1 MAIHSF
7 ILDSTVNL
15 FILPSEKQTIKRIFS
30 DMAIGKKTLEEQLEY
45 QKKLNDITN
54 KIHSAKD
61 TNDILL
67 KLQGDLLNFFDADR
81 LTIYVV
87 DTAKREIYSKIKTGD
102 EPIEIR
108 VPISKKSLAGYCAAT
123 GKLLNIKD
131 VRNANELQCIDP
143 SLTFD
148 LNWDK
153 KTGYCTKQMLVVPVV
168 YDRYLLGIIQLI
180 NKKTGECFNQ
190 TDQSAVMDISKV
202 LGIAIFKNQKAA
214 QAAKPGKFQFLI
226 SNGILTETDI
236 NEAIKRA
243 TKTGKSTE
251 AILMSDFKISK
262 EVIGTLLSE
271 YYKTR
276 FVPYDENMVI
286 PGALLKDLK
295 PGFFKTHV
303 FVPVSDEGGN
313 IAVAMENPEYLPA
326 RDVIKRVIQKKD
338 LEYCVST
345 REDIYNMIDHFFVGS
360 GKEIITDSGSI
371 EDILGQLQSED
382 DDEPDETEGVAED
395 DRAIVQLIN
404 KMIIDGYA
412 RKASDIHVE
421 PRPGKKNT
429 VIRFRIDG
437 ACQVYQTIP
446 YTFKRA
452 IISRLKIM
460 SELDISERR
469 KPQDG
474 KIRFKKYAPLDIE
487 LRVATIP
494 TAGNNED
501 VVLRILAAGKP
512 LPLEKMGMSDQ
523 SHKSFVEM
531 ISQPYGIVLVVGP
544 TGSGKT
550 TTLHAAMA
558 HINKPETKIW
568 TAEDPVEITQEGL
581 RQVQVIPKI
590 GFNFAT
596 AMRAFLRADPD
607 VIMVGEMRDKET
619 VSMGIEASLTGH
631 LVMSTLHTNSAP
643 ETITRLLDMG
653 MDPFNFADA
662 LLGVLAQR
670 LVRTLCKDCKEPYH
684 PEKNEFDGLVRAYEG
699 DFNQLGFSYNDDF
712 VLHKPKG
719 CSKCGHTGY
728 AGRTAIHE
736 LLVGTDDIKG
746 MVQNR
751 SKVKDLKD
759 QAIKDGM
766 TTLMQ
771 EGIRKVCLGLTDF
784 SQVRR
789 VCMQ

>member
-1 MAIHSF
+1 
-7 ILDSTVNL
+7 
-15 FILPSEKQTIKRIFS
+15 
-30 DMAIGKKTLEEQLEY
+30 
-45 QKKLNDITN
+45 
-54 KIHSAKD
+54 
-61 TNDILL
+61 
-67 KLQGDLLNFFDADR
+67 
-81 LTIYVV
+81 
-87 DTAKREIYSKIKTGD
+87 
-102 EPIEIR
+102 
-108 VPISKKSLAGYCAAT
+108 
-123 GKLLNIKD
+123 
-131 VRNANELQCIDP
+131 
-143 SLTFD
+143 
-148 LNWDK
+148 
-153 KTGYCTKQMLVVPVV
+153 
-168 YDRYLLGIIQLI
+168 
-180 NKKTGECFNQ
+180 
-190 TDQSAVMDISKV
+190 
-202 LGIAIFKNQKAA
+202 
-214 QAAKPGKFQFLI
+214 
-226 SNGILTETDI
+226 
-236 NEAIKRA
+236 
-243 TKTGKSTE
+243 
-251 AILMSDFKISK
+251 
-262 EVIGTLLSE
+262 
-271 YYKTR
+271 
-276 FVPYDENMVI
+276 
-286 PGALLKDLK
+286 
-295 PGFFKTHV
+295 
-303 FVPVSDEGGN
+303 
-313 IAVAMENPEYLPA
+313 
-326 RDVIKRVIQKKD
+326 VIKRVIQKKD

-345 REDIYNMIDHFFVGS
+345 REDIFSMIDNFFVGS
-360 GKEIITDSGSI
+360 GKDVVPDSGSI
-371 EDILGQLQSED
+371 EDILGQLKSED
-382 DDEPDETEGVAED
+382 DDELEETEGVAED

-404 KMIIDGYA
+404 KTIIDAYS

-421 PRPGKKNT
+421 PRPGKNNT

-452 IISRLKIM
+452 IVSRLKIM
-460 SELDISERR
+460 SDLDISERR

-474 KIRFKKYAPLDIE
+474 KIKFKKFAPLDIE

-501 VVLRILAAGKP
+501 VVLRLLAAGKP
-512 LPLEKMGMSDQ
+512 LALDQMGMSEWAL
-523 SHKSFVEM
+523 KSFEEM

-550 TTLHAAMA
+550 TTLHAAMG

-590 GFNFAT
+590 GFNFAA

-619 VSMGIEASLTGH
+619 VTMGIEASLTGH
-631 LVMSTLHTNSAP
+631 LVLSTLHTNSAP

-670 LVRTLCKDCKEPYH
+670 LVRTLCKDCKKPYH
-684 PEKNEFDGLVRAYEG
+684 PEKSEFDTLVRAYDG
-699 DFNQLGFSYNDDF
+699 DFGKMGFSYDDDF
-712 VLHKPKG
+712 TLYSAKG
-719 CSKCGHTGY
+719 CSNCGHTGY

-736 LLVGTDDIKG
+736 LLVGTDAIKA

-751 SKVKDLKD
+751 SKVKDLKS

>member
-1 MAIHSF
+1 M
-7 ILDSTVNL
+7 N
-15 FILPSEKQTIKRIFS
+15 PQ
-30 DMAIGKKTLEEQLEY
+30 KKTLEEQLQY
-45 QKKLNDITN
+45 QTRLNDITN

-67 KLQGDLLNFFDADR
+67 KLHTDLLDFFDADR

-131 VRNANELQCIDP
+131 VRDSNELQCIDP
-143 SLTFD
+143 GLTFD
-148 LNWDK
+148 LTWDK
-153 KTGYCTKQMLVVPVV
+153 KTGYCTKEMLVVPIV

-190 TDQSAVMDISKV
+190 TDQSAVLDISKV

-226 SNGILTETDI
+226 SNDILTENDI
-236 NEAIKRA
+236 SEAIKRA
-243 TKTGKSTE
+243 TKIGKSTE
-251 AILMSDFKISK
+251 AVLMADFKISK
-262 EVIGTLLSE
+262 EIIGNTLSD

-276 FVPYDENMVI
+276 FIPYDENMVI
-286 PGALLKDLK
+286 PGELLKDLK

-303 FVPVSDEGGN
+303 FVPVSEEGGN
-313 IAVAMENPEYLPA
+313 IAVAMENPDYLPA
-326 RDVIKRVIQKKD
+326 RDVIKRIIQKKD

-345 REDIYNMIDHFFVGS
+345 REDIFNMIDHFFVGS
-360 GKEIITDSGSI
+360 GKEIIVDSGSI
-371 EDILGQLQSED
+371 EDILGQLKSED
-382 DDEPDETEGVAED
+382 DDEPEESEGVAED

-404 KMIIDGYA
+404 KTIIDAYS

-421 PRPGKKNT
+421 PRPGRSNT

-437 ACQVYQTIP
+437 VCQIYQTIP

-452 IISRLKIM
+452 IVSRLKIM
-460 SELDISERR
+460 SDLDISERR

-474 KIRFKKYAPLDIE
+474 KIKFKKFAPLDIE

-501 VVLRILAAGKP
+501 VVLRVLTAGKP
-512 LPLEKMGMSDQ
+512 LALDQMGMSDQ

-558 HINKPETKIW
+558 YINKPETKIW

-590 GFNFAT
+590 GFDFAS

-607 VIMVGEMRDKET
+607 VIMVGEMRDEET

-670 LVRTLCKDCKEPYH
+670 LMRTLCKDCKEAYH
-684 PEKNEFDGLVRAYEG
+684 PEKNEFDGLVRAYDG
-699 DFNQLGFSYNDDF
+699 NFKRLGVSYDNSF
-712 VLHKPKG
+712 VLFKPKG

-728 AGRTAIHE
+728 SGRTAIHE
-736 LLVGTDDIKG
+736 LLVGTDHIKG
-746 MVQNR
+746 MIQNR

>member
-1 MAIHSF
+1 MAA
-7 ILDSTVNL
+7 
-15 FILPSEKQTIKRIFS
+15 EKI
-30 DMAIGKKTLEEQLEY
+30 TLEKQLEY
-45 QKKLNDITN
+45 QKSLNEITN
-54 KIHSAKD
+54 KIHSARD
-61 TNDILL
+61 TNEILL
-67 KLQGDLLNFFDADR
+67 KLHDDLLSFFDADR

-87 DTAKREIYSKIKTGD
+87 DRAQKEIYSKVKTGD

-108 VPISKKSLAGYCAAT
+108 VPINKKSLAGYCATT

-131 VRNANELQCIDP
+131 VRDNEALHCIDP
-143 SLTFD
+143 GLIFD
-148 LNWDK
+148 VTWDQ
-153 KTGYCTKQMLVVPVV
+153 KTGYHTKQMLVVPVV

-180 NKKTGECFNQ
+180 NKKTGDCFNQ
-190 TDQSAVMDISKV
+190 VDQAAVLDIAKV
-202 LGIAIFKNQKAA
+202 LGIAIFKNQKVA
-214 QAAKPGKFQFLI
+214 QSTRTAKFQLVI
-226 SNGILTETDI
+226 SEGILNREDI
-236 NEAIKRA
+236 NEAFARA
-243 TKTGKSTE
+243 GKTGKSPE
-251 AILMSDFKISK
+251 AILMSDFRIPKDLIADS
-262 EVIGTLLSE
+262 LSQH
-271 YYKTR
+271 YNTR
-276 FVPYDENMVI
+276 FIPYNDNMTI
-286 PGALLKDLK
+286 PGELLGDLK

-303 FVPVSDEGGN
+303 FIPVSDEGEH
-313 IAVAMENPEYLPA
+313 IAVAMENPDYLPA
-326 RDVIKRVIQKKD
+326 RDVIKRVIKKRN

-345 REDIYNMIDHFFVGS
+345 REDIFRMIDHFFVGS
-360 GKEIITDSGSI
+360 SKDVIPDAGSI
-371 EDILGQLQSED
+371 EEILGQLKTED
-382 DDEPDETEGVAED
+382 ADEPEESEGVAQD

-404 KMIIDGYA
+404 KTIIDAYA

-421 PRPGKKNT
+421 PRPGKNNT

-437 ACQVYQTIP
+437 ACQAYQTIP

-452 IISRLKIM
+452 IVSRIKIM
-460 SELDISERR
+460 SDLDISERR

-474 KIRFKKYAPLDIE
+474 KIKFKKFAPLDIE

-501 VVLRILAAGKP
+501 VVLRLLPAGKP
-512 LPLEKMGMSDQ
+512 MALDQMGMSDRAL
-523 SHKSFVEM
+523 KSFTEM

-550 TTLHAAMA
+550 TTLHGAMA

-590 GFNFAT
+590 GFNFAS

-607 VIMVGEMRDKET
+607 VIMVGEMRDEET

-631 LVMSTLHTNSAP
+631 LVLSTLHTNSAP

-670 LVRTLCKDCKEPYH
+670 LVRTLCDDCKEAYH
-684 PEKNEFDGLVRAYEG
+684 PGKKEFDGLVRAYDG
-699 DFNQLGFSYNDDF
+699 DFDGMGFYYDEHF
-712 VLHKPKG
+712 TLFRAKG
-719 CSKCGHTGY
+719 CTKCGHTGY

-736 LLVGTDDIKG
+736 LLVGTDNIKN
-746 MVQNR
+746 MIQNR
-751 SKVKDLKD
+751 SKVKELKA
-759 QAIKDGM
+759 QAVKDGM
-766 TTLMQ
+766 TTLIQ

-789 VCMQ
+789 VCM

>member
-1 MAIHSF
+1 MA
-7 ILDSTVNL
+7 
-15 FILPSEKQTIKRIFS
+15 PGKR
-30 DMAIGKKTLEEQLEY
+30 TLQEQLDY
-45 QKKLNDITN
+45 QKRLNDITH

-67 KLQGDLLNFFDADR
+67 KLHGDLLEFFDADR

-87 DTAKREIYSKIKTGD
+87 DTARREIYSKVKTGD
-102 EPIEIR
+102 DPIEIR
-108 VPISKKSLAGYCAAT
+108 VPISKKSVAGYCATT

-131 VRNANELQCIDP
+131 VRDAHELQCIDP
-143 SLTFD
+143 NLTFD
-148 LNWDK
+148 LTWDK
-153 KTGYCTKQMLVVPVV
+153 KTGYCTRQMLVVPLL

-180 NKKTGECFNQ
+180 NKKTGACFNQ
-190 TDQSAVMDISKV
+190 TDQAAVLDISKV
-202 LGIAIFKNQKAA
+202 LGIAIFKNQKVA
-214 QAAKPGKFQFLI
+214 QAVRPGKFQFLI
-226 SNGILTETDI
+226 ANGFLRESDI

-251 AILMSDFKISK
+251 AVLMSDFKISK
-262 EVIGTLLSE
+262 EVIANLLSE
-271 YYKTR
+271 HYKTR
-276 FVPYDENMVI
+276 FIAYNDNMVI
-286 PGALLKDLK
+286 PGELLKDLK

-303 FVPVSDEGGN
+303 FVPISEEGGS
-313 IAVAMENPEYLPA
+313 IAVAMENPDYLPV
-326 RDVIKRVIQKKD
+326 RDLIKRVIKEKN

-345 REDIYNMIDHFFVGS
+345 REDIFDMIDHFFVGS
-360 GKEIITDSGSI
+360 GKDLLPDSGSI

-382 DDEPDETEGVAED
+382 ENEPEETEGVAED

-404 KMIIDGYA
+404 KTIIDAYS

-421 PRPGKKNT
+421 PRPGKSNT

-437 ACQVYQTIP
+437 ACQLYQTIP

-452 IISRLKIM
+452 IVSRLKIM
-460 SELDISERR
+460 SDLDISERR

-474 KIRFKKYAPLDIE
+474 KIKFKKFAPLDIE

-494 TAGNNED
+494 TAGGNED
-501 VVLRILAAGKP
+501 VVLRLLAAGKP
-512 LPLEKMGMSDQ
+512 MALDQMGMSDWAYDA
-523 SHKSFVEM
+523 FMEM

-550 TTLHAAMA
+550 TTLHAAMG

-590 GFNFAT
+590 GFNFAA

-619 VSMGIEASLTGH
+619 VAMGIEASLTGH
-631 LVMSTLHTNSAP
+631 LVLSTLHTNSAP

-670 LVRTLCKDCKEPYH
+670 LVRTLCKECKAPYH
-684 PEKNEFDGLVRAYEG
+684 PEKSEFDALVRAYEG
-699 DFNQLGFSYNDDF
+699 DFDKLGLTYGDDF
-712 VLHKPKG
+712 TLYRAKG

-736 LLVGTDDIKG
+736 LLVGTDEIKT

-751 SKVKDLKD
+751 SKVKDLKN
-759 QAIKDGM
+759 QAMKDGM

-771 EGIRKVCLGLTDF
+771 DGIRKVCLGLTDF

>member
-1 MAIHSF
+1 MA
-7 ILDSTVNL
+7 L
-15 FILPSEKQTIKRIFS
+15 
-30 DMAIGKKTLEEQLEY
+30 GKKTLQEQLDY

-67 KLQGDLLNFFDADR
+67 KLHGDLLAFFDADR

-87 DTAKREIYSKIKTGD
+87 DTARREIYSKVKTGD
-102 EPIEIR
+102 DPIEIR
-108 VPISKKSLAGYCAAT
+108 VPISKKSLAGYCATT
-123 GKLLNIKD
+123 GKVLNIKD
-131 VRNANELQCIDP
+131 VRDANELQCIDP
-143 SLTFD
+143 SLAFD
-148 LNWDK
+148 LTWDE
-153 KTGYCTKQMLVVPVV
+153 KTGYRTQQMLVVPVL

-180 NKKTGECFNQ
+180 NKKTGACFNQ

-202 LGIAIFKNQKAA
+202 LGIAIFKNQKVA
-214 QAAKPGKFQFLI
+214 QAAKPGKYQFLI
-226 SNGILTETDI
+226 ANGFLTESDI
-236 NEAIKRA
+236 DEAIRVA

-251 AILMSDFKISK
+251 AVLMSDFRISK
-262 EVIGTLLSE
+262 EVIADLLSE

-276 FVPYDENMVI
+276 FIAYNENMVI
-286 PGALLKDLK
+286 PGELLKDLK

-303 FVPVSDEGGN
+303 FVPISEEEGK
-313 IAVAMENPEYLPA
+313 IAVVMENPDYLPV
-326 RDVIKRVIQKKD
+326 RDLIKRVIQKKD

-345 REDIYNMIDHFFVGS
+345 REDIYDMIDHFFVGS
-360 GKEIITDSGSI
+360 GKDVLPDSGSI

-382 DDEPDETEGVAED
+382 DGEPEETEGVAED

-404 KMIIDGYA
+404 KTIIDAYS
-412 RKASDIHVE
+412 RRASDIHVE
-421 PRPGKKNT
+421 PRPGKDNT

-437 ACQVYQTIP
+437 ACQLYQTIP

-452 IISRLKIM
+452 IVSRLKIM
-460 SELDISERR
+460 SDLDISERR

-474 KIRFKKYAPLDIE
+474 KIKFKKFAPLDIE

-494 TAGNNED
+494 TAGGNED
-501 VVLRILAAGKP
+501 VVLRLLAAGKP
-512 LPLEKMGMSDQ
+512 MALDQMGMSDWAYDA
-523 SHKSFVEM
+523 FVEM

-550 TTLHAAMA
+550 TTLHAAMG

-590 GFNFAT
+590 GFNFAA

-619 VSMGIEASLTGH
+619 VTMGIEASLTGH
-631 LVMSTLHTNSAP
+631 LVLSTLHTNSAP

-670 LVRTLCKDCKEPYH
+670 LVRTLCKDCKKPYH
-684 PEKNEFDGLVRAYEG
+684 PEKSEFDALVRAYDG
-699 DFNQLGFSYNDDF
+699 DFDKLGFTYGDDF
-712 VLHKPKG
+712 ILHKAKG
-719 CSKCGHTGY
+719 CTKCGHTGY

-736 LLVGTDDIKG
+736 LLVGTDAIKA

-751 SKVKDLKD
+751 SKVKDLKN

>member
-1 MAIHSF
+1 M
-7 ILDSTVNL
+7 NNG
-15 FILPSEKQTIKRIFS
+15 R
-30 DMAIGKKTLEEQLEY
+30 KTLEEQLEY
-45 QKKLNDITN
+45 QKKLNEITN
-54 KIHSAKD
+54 KIHSARD
-61 TNDILL
+61 TSEILL
-67 KLQGDLLNFFDADR
+67 KLHTDLLDFFDADR

-87 DTAKREIYSKIKTGD
+87 DSAKKEIYSKVKTGD

-108 VPISKKSLAGYCAAT
+108 VPISKKSLAGFCAVT

-131 VRNANELQCIDP
+131 VRDDDELTCFDP
-143 SLTFD
+143 NLTFD
-148 LNWDK
+148 LTWDQ

-168 YDRYLLGIIQLI
+168 YDRYLLGVIQLI
-180 NKKTGECFNQ
+180 NKKSGESFNQ
-190 TDQSAVMDISKV
+190 VDQAAALDIAKV
-202 LGIAIFKNQKAA
+202 LGIAIFKNQKASH
-214 QAAKPGKFQFLI
+214 AAKPGRYQYLIDNGFLK
-226 SNGILTETDI
+226 EEDI

-251 AILMSDFKISK
+251 AVLISEFRIPK
-262 EVIGTLLSE
+262 EIIGNLLSE

-276 FVPYDENMVI
+276 FIPFEETMAI
-286 PGALLKDLK
+286 PGELLNDLK

-303 FVPVSDEGGN
+303 FIPISEEEGN
-313 IAVAMENPEYLPA
+313 IAIAMENPDYLPA
-326 RDVIKRVIQKKD
+326 RDVIKRVIKKKN

-345 REDIYNMIDHFFVGS
+345 REDIFRMIDHFFVGS
-360 GKEIITDSGSI
+360 SKDVIPDSGSI
-371 EDILGQLQSED
+371 EDILGQLQA
-382 DDEPDETEGVAED
+382 DEEDETEESDSVAED

-404 KMIIDGYA
+404 KMIIDAYS
-412 RKASDIHVE
+412 RNASDIHVE
-421 PRPGKKNT
+421 PRPGKSNT

-452 IISRLKIM
+452 IVSRLKIM
-460 SELDISERR
+460 SDLDISERR

-474 KIRFKKYAPLDIE
+474 KIKFRKYAPLDIE

-501 VVLRILAAGKP
+501 VVLRILTAGKP
-512 LPLEKMGMSDQ
+512 MALEEIGMSDWALN
-523 SHKSFVEM
+523 SFIEM

-550 TTLHAAMA
+550 TTLHGAMS

-590 GFNFAT
+590 GFNFAS

-607 VIMVGEMRDKET
+607 VIMVGEMRDEET

-631 LVMSTLHTNSAP
+631 LVLSTLHTNSAP

-670 LVRTLCKDCKEPYH
+670 LLRTLCKECKEAYH
-684 PEKNEFDGLVRAYEG
+684 PLKDEFDALVRAYDG
-699 DFNQLGFSYNDDF
+699 DFSKTGFSYDEGF
-712 VLHKPKG
+712 TLYRAKG
-719 CSKCGHTGY
+719 CSKCGRTGY
-728 AGRTAIHE
+728 AGRAAIHE
-736 LLVGTDDIKG
+736 LLVGTDAIKT

-751 SKVKDLKD
+751 ARVSDIKK
-759 QAIKDGM
+759 QAVEDGM

-771 EGIRKVCLGLTDF
+771 EGIRKVCMGLTDF

>member
-1 MAIHSF
+1 M
-7 ILDSTVNL
+7 
-15 FILPSEKQTIKRIFS
+15 
-30 DMAIGKKTLEEQLEY
+30 DMGKKSLQEQLDY
-45 QKKLNDITN
+45 QKNLNDITN
-54 KIHSAKD
+54 KIHSARD

-67 KLQGDLLNFFDADR
+67 KLHGDLLEFFDADR

-87 DTAKREIYSKIKTGD
+87 DRATREIYSKVRTGD
-102 EPIEIR
+102 EPVEIR
-108 VPISKKSLAGYCAAT
+108 VPISKESLAGYCATT

-131 VRNANELQCIDP
+131 VRDSAELQCIDP
-143 SLTFD
+143 NLTFD
-148 LNWDK
+148 LTWDK
-153 KTGYCTKQMLVVPVV
+153 KTGYCTKEMLVVPVV

-180 NKKTGECFNQ
+180 NKKSGECFNQ

-226 SNGILTETDI
+226 TNGFLSEEDI
-236 NEAIKRA
+236 KEAIKIA
-243 TKTGKSTE
+243 TKSGKSTE
-251 AILMSDFKISK
+251 AVLMSDFKISK
-262 EVIGTLLSE
+262 EVIGNLLSE

-276 FVPYDENMVI
+276 FIPYNENMVI
-286 PGALLKDLK
+286 PGELLRELK
-295 PGFFKTHV
+295 PGFFRTHV
-303 FVPVSDEGGN
+303 FVPISEEGEN
-313 IAVAMENPEYLPA
+313 IAVAMENPDYLPA

-345 REDIYNMIDHFFVGS
+345 REDIFRMIDHFFVGS
-360 GKEIITDSGSI
+360 GKDIISDSGSI
-371 EDILGQLQSED
+371 EDILGQLKSED
-382 DDEPDETEGVAED
+382 DDEPEENEGVAED

-404 KMIIDGYA
+404 KTIIDAYS

-421 PRPGKKNT
+421 PRPGKSNT

-452 IISRLKIM
+452 IVSRLKIM
-460 SELDISERR
+460 SDLDISERR

-474 KIRFKKYAPLDIE
+474 KIKFKKFAPLDIE

-501 VVLRILAAGKP
+501 VVLRLLAAGKP
-512 LPLEKMGMSDQ
+512 LALDQMGMSEWAL
-523 SHKSFVEM
+523 KSFEEM

-550 TTLHAAMA
+550 TTLHAAMG

-590 GFNFAT
+590 GFNFAS

-619 VSMGIEASLTGH
+619 VTMGVEASLTGH
-631 LVMSTLHTNSAP
+631 LVLSTLHTNSAP

-670 LVRTLCKDCKEPYH
+670 LVRTLCKDCKEAYH
-684 PEKNEFDGLVRAYEG
+684 PEKSEFDGLVRAYDG
-699 DFNQLGFSYNDDF
+699 DFEGLGFTYDDDF
-712 VLHKPKG
+712 VLHKAKG

-736 LLVGTDDIKG
+736 LLVGSDDIKT
-746 MVQNR
+746 MIQNR
-751 SKVKDLKD
+751 SKVKDLKN

>member
-1 MAIHSF
+1 
-7 ILDSTVNL
+7 
-15 FILPSEKQTIKRIFS
+15 
-30 DMAIGKKTLEEQLEY
+30 
-45 QKKLNDITN
+45 
-54 KIHSAKD
+54 
-61 TNDILL
+61 
-67 KLQGDLLNFFDADR
+67 
-81 LTIYVV
+81 
-87 DTAKREIYSKIKTGD
+87 
-102 EPIEIR
+102 
-108 VPISKKSLAGYCAAT
+108 
-123 GKLLNIKD
+123 
-131 VRNANELQCIDP
+131 
-143 SLTFD
+143 
-148 LNWDK
+148 
-153 KTGYCTKQMLVVPVV
+153 MLVVPIV

-180 NKKTGECFNQ
+180 NKNAGECFNQ
-190 TDQSAVMDISKV
+190 TDQSAVLDISKV

-226 SNGILTETDI
+226 SNDILTENDI
-236 NEAIKRA
+236 SEAIKRA

-251 AILMSDFKISK
+251 AVLMADFNISK
-262 EVIGTLLSE
+262 EIIGNTLSD

-276 FVPYDENMVI
+276 FIPYDENMVI
-286 PGALLKDLK
+286 PGELLKDLK

-303 FVPVSDEGGN
+303 FVPVSEEGGN
-313 IAVAMENPEYLPA
+313 IAVAMENPDYLPA
-326 RDVIKRVIQKKD
+326 RDVIKRIIQKKD

-345 REDIYNMIDHFFVGS
+345 REDIFEMISHFFGGS
-360 GKEIITDSGSI
+360 GKEAIADSGSI
-371 EDILGQLQSED
+371 EDILGQLQPED
-382 DDEPDETEGVAED
+382 DDEPEESEGVAED

-404 KMIIDGYA
+404 KTIIDA
-412 RKASDIHVE
+412 FSRRASDIHVE
-421 PRPGKKNT
+421 PRPGKSNT

-460 SELDISERR
+460 SDLDISERR

-474 KIRFKKYAPLDIE
+474 KIKFKKFAPLDIE

-501 VVLRILAAGKP
+501 VVLRLLAAGKP
-512 LPLEKMGMSDQ
+512 MGLDQMGMSDQ
-523 SHKSFVEM
+523 SYESFVEM

-590 GFNFAT
+590 GFDFAS

-607 VIMVGEMRDKET
+607 VIMVGEMRDQET

-670 LVRTLCKDCKEPYH
+670 LMRTLCKDCKEAYH
-684 PEKNEFDGLVRAYEG
+684 PEKSEFDGLVRAYEG

-728 AGRTAIHE
+728 SGRTAIHE
-736 LLVGTDDIKG
+736 LLVGTDDIKA

>member
-1 MAIHSF
+1 MDI
-7 ILDSTVNL
+7 
-15 FILPSEKQTIKRIFS
+15 R
-30 DMAIGKKTLEEQLEY
+30 KKSLEEQLNY
-45 QKKLNDITN
+45 QKKLNEITN

-67 KLQGDLLNFFDADR
+67 ELHSDLLTFFDADR

-87 DTAKREIYSKIKTGD
+87 DTAKREIYSKIKTGE

-108 VPISKKSLAGYCAAT
+108 VPINLKSLSGYCAAT

-131 VRNANELQCIDP
+131 VRDPNELKSIN
-143 SLTFD
+143 SNLTFD
-148 LNWDK
+148 RSWDE
-153 KTGYCTKQMLVVPVV
+153 KTGYCTKQVLVAPVI
-168 YDRYLLGIIQLI
+168 YERFLLGVIQLI
-180 NKKTGECFNQ
+180 NKKNGKCFNQ
-190 TDQSAVMDISKV
+190 ADQAAVLDISKV
-202 LGIAIFKNQKAA
+202 MGIAIYKNQKAA
-214 QAAKPGKFQFLI
+214 QTAKPTKFQFLI
-226 SNGILTETDI
+226 SNGIVSEKDI
-236 NEAIKRA
+236 SEAITLAR
-243 TKTGKSTE
+243 KTGKSAE
-251 AILMSDFKISK
+251 AVLMSDFKISK
-262 EVIGTLLSE
+262 DVIGNSLSDH
-271 YYKTR
+271 YKTR
-276 FVPYDENMVI
+276 FIPYDDNMVT
-286 PGALLKDLK
+286 PGELIKDFK
-295 PGFFKTHV
+295 ASFFKTHG
-303 FVPVSDEGGN
+303 FVPISEAEGK
-313 IAVAMENPEYLPA
+313 IAVVMENPNYLPV
-326 RDVIKRVIQKKD
+326 RDIIKRIIQKKE
-338 LEYCVST
+338 LEYCVSI
-345 REDIYNMIDHFFVGS
+345 REDILKMIDHFFVGS
-360 GKEIITDSGSI
+360 GNEVIADSGSI
-371 EDILGQLQSED
+371 EDILGQLRSEE
-382 DDEPDETEGVAED
+382 DDEPDENEGVAED

-404 KMIIDGYA
+404 KTIIDAYT

-460 SELDISERR
+460 SDLDISERR

-474 KIRFKKYAPLDIE
+474 KIKFKKYAPLDIE

-501 VVLRILAAGKP
+501 VVLRLLAAGKP
-512 LPLEKMGMSDQ
+512 LPLNKMGMSDQ
-523 SHKSFVEM
+523 CYQSFVEM

-550 TTLHAAMA
+550 TTLHAAMG

-619 VSMGIEASLTGH
+619 VTMGIEASLTGH
-631 LVMSTLHTNSAP
+631 LVLSTLHTNSAP

-670 LVRTLCKDCKEPYH
+670 LVRTLCKDCKETYH
-684 PEKNEFDGLVRAYEG
+684 PEKSEFDALVRAYEG
-699 DFNQLGFSYNDDF
+699 DFDRLGYPYDDDF
-712 VLHKPKG
+712 ILYKPKG

-736 LLVGTDDIKG
+736 LLVGTDEIKTL
-746 MVQNR
+746 VQNH
-751 SKVKDLKD
+751 SKVKDLKV

>member
-1 MAIHSF
+1 M
-7 ILDSTVNL
+7 N
-15 FILPSEKQTIKRIFS
+15 PQ
-30 DMAIGKKTLEEQLEY
+30 KKTLEEQLKY
-45 QKKLNDITN
+45 QTRLNDITN

-67 KLQGDLLNFFDADR
+67 KLHTDLLDFFDADR
-81 LTIYVV
+81 LTVYVV
-87 DTAKREIYSKIKTGD
+87 DTAKREIYSKIKTGN

-108 VPISKKSLAGYCAAT
+108 VPISKKSLAGYCATT

-131 VRNANELQCIDP
+131 VRDSNELQCIDP
-143 SLTFD
+143 GLTFD
-148 LNWDK
+148 LTWDK
-153 KTGYCTKQMLVVPVV
+153 KTGYCTKEMLVVPIV

-180 NKKTGECFNQ
+180 NKNAGECFNQ
-190 TDQSAVMDISKV
+190 TDQSAVLDISKV

-226 SNGILTETDI
+226 SNDILTENDI
-236 NEAIKRA
+236 SEAIKRA

-251 AILMSDFKISK
+251 AVLMADFNISK
-262 EVIGTLLSE
+262 EIIGNTLSD

-276 FVPYDENMVI
+276 FIPYDENMVI
-286 PGALLKDLK
+286 PGELLKDLK

-303 FVPVSDEGGN
+303 FVPVSEEGGN
-313 IAVAMENPEYLPA
+313 IAVAMENPDYLPA
-326 RDVIKRVIQKKD
+326 RDVIKRIIQKKD

-345 REDIYNMIDHFFVGS
+345 REDIFEMISHFFGGS
-360 GKEIITDSGSI
+360 GKEAIADSGSI
-371 EDILGQLQSED
+371 EDILGQLQPED
-382 DDEPDETEGVAED
+382 DDEPEESEGVAED

-404 KMIIDGYA
+404 KTIIDA
-412 RKASDIHVE
+412 FSRRASDIHVE
-421 PRPGKKNT
+421 PRPGKSNT

-460 SELDISERR
+460 SDLDISERR

-474 KIRFKKYAPLDIE
+474 KIKFKKFAPLDIE

-501 VVLRILAAGKP
+501 VVLRLLAAGKP
-512 LPLEKMGMSDQ
+512 MGLDQMGMSDQ
-523 SHKSFVEM
+523 SYESFVEM

-590 GFNFAT
+590 GFNFAS

-607 VIMVGEMRDKET
+607 VIMVGEMRDQET

-670 LVRTLCKDCKEPYH
+670 LMRTLCKDCKEAYH
-684 PEKNEFDGLVRAYEG
+684 PEKSEFDGLVRAYEG

-728 AGRTAIHE
+728 SGRTAIHE
-736 LLVGTDDIKG
+736 LLVGTDDIKA

>member
-1 MAIHSF
+1 MA
-7 ILDSTVNL
+7 
-15 FILPSEKQTIKRIFS
+15 
-30 DMAIGKKTLEEQLEY
+30 MGKKTLQEQLDY
-45 QKKLNDITN
+45 QKRLNDITN

-67 KLQGDLLNFFDADR
+67 KLHGDLLDFFDADR

-87 DTAKREIYSKIKTGD
+87 DTARREIYSKVKTGD
-102 EPIEIR
+102 DPIEIR

-123 GKLLNIKD
+123 GKLLNVKD
-131 VRNANELQCIDP
+131 VRDANELECIDP
-143 SLTFD
+143 GLTFD
-148 LNWDK
+148 VTWDE
-153 KTGYCTKQMLVVPVV
+153 KTGYCTKQVLVVPVL

-180 NKKTGECFNQ
+180 NKKNGANFNQ
-190 TDQSAVMDISKV
+190 TDQAAVLDIAKV

-214 QAAKPGKFQFLI
+214 QAAKPGKYQFLI
-226 SNGILTETDI
+226 NNGFLSEGDI

-251 AILMSDFKISK
+251 AVLMSDFKISK
-262 EVIGTLLSE
+262 EVIANLLSE

-276 FVPYDENMVI
+276 FIPYDENMVI
-286 PGALLKDLK
+286 PGELLKDLK

-303 FVPVSDEGGN
+303 FVPISEEGGN
-313 IAVAMENPEYLPA
+313 IAVAMENPDYLPV
-326 RDVIKRVIQKKD
+326 RDLIKRVIQKKD

-345 REDIYNMIDHFFVGS
+345 REDIFDMIDHFFVGS
-360 GKEIITDSGSI
+360 GKDVLPDSGSI

-382 DDEPDETEGVAED
+382 EDEPEESEGVAED

-404 KMIIDGYA
+404 KTIIDAYS
-412 RKASDIHVE
+412 RRASDIHVE
-421 PRPGKKNT
+421 PRPGKSNT

-437 ACQVYQTIP
+437 ACQLYQTIP

-452 IISRLKIM
+452 IVSRLKIM
-460 SELDISERR
+460 SDLDISERR

-474 KIRFKKYAPLDIE
+474 KIKFKKFAPLDIE

-494 TAGNNED
+494 TAGGNED
-501 VVLRILAAGKP
+501 VVLRLLAAGKP
-512 LPLEKMGMSDQ
+512 MALDQMGMSDWAYDA
-523 SHKSFVEM
+523 FVEM

-550 TTLHAAMA
+550 TTLHAAMGY
-558 HINKPETKIW
+558 INKPETKIW

-619 VSMGIEASLTGH
+619 VTMGIEASLTGH
-631 LVMSTLHTNSAP
+631 LVLSTLHTNSAP

-670 LVRTLCKDCKEPYH
+670 LVRTLCKDCKSPL
-684 PEKNEFDGLVRAYEG
+684 P
-699 DFNQLGFSYNDDF
+699 S
-712 VLHKPKG
+712 
-719 CSKCGHTGY
+719 
-728 AGRTAIHE
+728 
-736 LLVGTDDIKG
+736 
-746 MVQNR
+746 
-751 SKVKDLKD
+751 
-759 QAIKDGM
+759 
-766 TTLMQ
+766 
-771 EGIRKVCLGLTDF
+771 RKE
-784 SQVRR
+784 RI
-789 VCMQ
+789 

>member
-1 MAIHSF
+1 M
-7 ILDSTVNL
+7 DT
-15 FILPSEKQTIKRIFS
+15 
-30 DMAIGKKTLEEQLEY
+30 GKKSLQEQLDY
-45 QKKLNDITN
+45 QKSLNDITN

-67 KLQGDLLNFFDADR
+67 KLHEDLLAFFDADR

-87 DTAKREIYSKIKTGD
+87 DSTRREIYSKVRTGD
-102 EPIEIR
+102 EPVEIR
-108 VPISKKSLAGYCAAT
+108 VPISKESLAGYCATT

-131 VRNANELQCIDP
+131 VRDSNELQCIDP
-143 SLTFD
+143 GLSFD
-148 LNWDK
+148 PTWDK

-180 NKKTGECFNQ
+180 NKKSGGCFNQ
-190 TDQSAVMDISKV
+190 ADQSAVTDISKV
-202 LGIAIFKNQKAA
+202 LSIAIFKNQKAS
-214 QAAKPGKFQFLI
+214 QAARPSKYQFLI
-226 SNGILTETDI
+226 TNGFLPEEDI
-236 NEAIKRA
+236 NKAIKIA

-251 AILMSDFKISK
+251 AVFMSEFKISK
-262 EVIGTLLSE
+262 NIIGSLLTE

-276 FVPYDENMVI
+276 FVPFNENMII
-286 PGALLKDLK
+286 PGELLKDLK

-303 FVPVSDEGGN
+303 FVPISEEGGN
-313 IAVAMENPEYLPA
+313 IAVAMENPDYLPA

-345 REDIYNMIDHFFVGS
+345 REDIFSMIDHFFVGS
-360 GKEIITDSGSI
+360 GKDVIPDSGSI
-371 EDILGQLQSED
+371 EDILGQLKSED
-382 DDEPDETEGVAED
+382 DDETDETEGVAED

-404 KMIIDGYA
+404 KTIIDAYS

-421 PRPGKKNT
+421 PRPGKNNT

-452 IISRLKIM
+452 IVSRLKIM
-460 SELDISERR
+460 SDLDIAERR

-474 KIRFKKYAPLDIE
+474 KIKFKKFAPLNIE

-501 VVLRILAAGKP
+501 VVLRLLAAGKP
-512 LPLEKMGMSDQ
+512 LALDQMGMSEWAL
-523 SHKSFVEM
+523 KSFQEM

-550 TTLHAAMA
+550 TTLHAAMG

-581 RQVQVIPKI
+581 RQVQVNPKI
-590 GFNFAT
+590 GFNFAS

-619 VSMGIEASLTGH
+619 VTMGVEASLTGH
-631 LVMSTLHTNSAP
+631 LVLSTLHTNSAP

-670 LVRTLCKDCKEPYH
+670 LVRTLCNDCKEAYH
-684 PEKNEFDGLVRAYEG
+684 PEKSEFEGLVRAYDG
-699 DFNQLGFSYNDDF
+699 GFSGLGFTYNDDF
-712 VLHKPKG
+712 VLYKPKG

-736 LLVGTDDIKG
+736 LLVGSDDIKA
-746 MVQNR
+746 MIQNR

-766 TTLMQ
+766 ATLMQ

>member
-1 MAIHSF
+1 MAIHF
-7 ILDSTVNL
+7 FVLDSTVGL
-15 FILPSEKQTIKRIFS
+15 PIIFIKIASTERIFPN
-30 DMAIGKKTLEEQLEY
+30 MAAEKITLEKQLEY
-45 QKKLNDITN
+45 QKSLNEITN
-54 KIHSAKD
+54 KIHSARD

-67 KLQGDLLNFFDADR
+67 KLHGDLLDFFDADR

-87 DTAKREIYSKIKTGD
+87 DTATKEIYSKVKTGD
-102 EPIEIR
+102 EPVEIR

-131 VRNANELQCIDP
+131 ARDNDALHCIDP

-148 LNWDK
+148 VTWDE
-153 KTGYCTKQMLVVPVV
+153 KTGYCTEQMLVVPVV
-168 YDRYLLGIIQLI
+168 YNRYLLGIIQLI

-190 TDQSAVMDISKV
+190 VDQAAVLDIARV
-202 LGIAIFKNQKAA
+202 LGIAIFKNQKVA
-214 QAAKPGKFQFLI
+214 QHTRPAKFQLVI
-226 SNGILTETDI
+226 SEGILNQEDI
-236 NEAIKRA
+236 NEAFARA
-243 TKTGKSTE
+243 GKTGKSPE
-251 AILMSDFKISK
+251 AILMSDFRISK
-262 EVIGTLLSE
+262 DLIADSLSQHHN
-271 YYKTR
+271 TR
-276 FVPYDENMVI
+276 FIPYKDNMTI
-286 PGALLKDLK
+286 PGELLGDLK

-303 FVPVSDEGGN
+303 FIPVSDDGEN
-313 IAVAMENPEYLPA
+313 IVVAMENPDYLPA
-326 RDVIKRVIQKKD
+326 RDIIKRVIKKKN

-345 REDIYNMIDHFFVGS
+345 REDIFRMIDHFFVGS
-360 GKEIITDSGSI
+360 SRDVIPNAGSI
-371 EDILGQLQSED
+371 EEILGQLKT
-382 DDEPDETEGVAED
+382 DDEDEPEESEGAAQD

-404 KMIIDGYA
+404 KTIIDAYA

-421 PRPGKKNT
+421 PRPGKNNT

-452 IISRLKIM
+452 IVSRLKIM
-460 SELDISERR
+460 SDLDISERR

-474 KIRFKKYAPLDIE
+474 KIKFKQFAPLDIE

-501 VVLRILAAGKP
+501 VVLRLLPAGKP
-512 LPLEKMGMSDQ
+512 MALDQMGMSDWTL
-523 SHKSFVEM
+523 KSFTEM

-590 GFNFAT
+590 GFNFAS

-607 VIMVGEMRDKET
+607 VIMVGEMRDEET

-631 LVMSTLHTNSAP
+631 LVLSTLHTNSAP

-670 LVRTLCKDCKEPYH
+670 LLRTLCKACKQPYH
-684 PEKNEFDGLVRAYEG
+684 PEKKEFDGLKRAYEG
-699 DFNQLGFSYNDDF
+699 DFDRLGFSYNNDF
-712 VLHKPKG
+712 VLYRAKG
-719 CSKCGHTGY
+719 CSECGHTGY
-728 AGRTAIHE
+728 SGRTAIHE
-736 LLVGTDDIKG
+736 LLVGTKDIKH
-746 MVQNR
+746 MIQNR
-751 SKVKDLKD
+751 SKVKELKQ
-759 QAIKDGM
+759 QAVKGGM

-771 EGIRKVCLGLTDF
+771 EGIRKVCLGLSDF

>member
-1 MAIHSF
+1 M
-7 ILDSTVNL
+7 NL
-15 FILPSEKQTIKRIFS
+15 Q
-30 DMAIGKKTLEEQLEY
+30 KKTLEEQLNY

-67 KLQGDLLNFFDADR
+67 KLQGDLLKFFDADR

-87 DTAKREIYSKIKTGD
+87 DTAKKEIYSKIKTGD

-131 VRNANELQCIDP
+131 VRNSNELQCIDP

-180 NKKTGECFNQ
+180 NKKTGECFNH

-202 LGIAIFKNQKAA
+202 LGVAIFKNQKAA
-214 QAAKPGKFQFLI
+214 QTAKPGKFQFLI

-262 EVIGTLLSE
+262 EVIGILLSE
-271 YYKTR
+271 HYKTR
-276 FVPYDENMVI
+276 FISYDENMVI
-286 PGALLKDLK
+286 PGELLKDLK
-295 PGFFKTHV
+295 PGFFRTHA

-313 IAVAMENPEYLPA
+313 IAVAMENPDYLPA

-345 REDIYNMIDHFFVGS
+345 REDIFNMIDHFFVGS
-360 GKEIITDSGSI
+360 GKEIIADSGSI
-371 EDILGQLQSED
+371 EDILGQLKSED
-382 DDEPDETEGVAED
+382 DDEPEESEGVTEND
-395 DRAIVQLIN
+395 TAIVQLIN
-404 KMIIDGYA
+404 KSIIDAYA
-412 RKASDIHVE
+412 RNASDIHVE

-452 IISRLKIM
+452 IVSRLKIM
-460 SELDISERR
+460 SDLDISERR

-474 KIRFKKYAPLDIE
+474 KIIFKKYAPLDIE

-494 TAGNNED
+494 TAGGNED
-501 VVLRILAAGKP
+501 VVLRLLAAGKP
-512 LPLEKMGMSDQ
+512 IPLDKMGMSDQ
-523 SHKSFVEM
+523 AYRSFVKI
-531 ISQPYGIVLVVGP
+531 ISQPYGIALVVGP

-558 HINKPETKIW
+558 HINKSETKIW

-590 GFNFAT
+590 GFDFAT

-631 LVMSTLHTNSAP
+631 LVLSTLHTNSAP

-670 LVRTLCKDCKEPYH
+670 LLRTLCKECKEAYH
-684 PEKNEFDGLVRAYEG
+684 PEKSEFDVLVRSYDG
-699 DFNQLGFSYNDDF
+699 DFDPLGFSYNDDF
-712 VLHKPKG
+712 VLHKAKG

-736 LLVGTDDIKG
+736 LLVGTDEIKG

-751 SKVKDLKD
+751 SKVKTLKN

-771 EGIRKVCLGLTDF
+771 EGIRKVCLGLTDL

>member
-1 MAIHSF
+1 MV
-7 ILDSTVNL
+7 T
-15 FILPSEKQTIKRIFS
+15 EKITL
-30 DMAIGKKTLEEQLEY
+30 KKQLEY
-45 QKKLNDITN
+45 QKSLNEITN
-54 KIHSAKD
+54 KIHSARD
-61 TNDILL
+61 TNEILL
-67 KLQGDLLNFFDADR
+67 KLHGDLLDFFDADR

-87 DTAKREIYSKIKTGD
+87 DTAKKEIYSKIKTGN
-102 EPIEIR
+102 EPMEIR
-108 VPISKKSLAGYCAAT
+108 VLINKKSLAGYCAAT

-131 VRNANELQCIDP
+131 VRDNDALRCIDP
-143 SLTFD
+143 GLIFD
-148 LNWDK
+148 VTWDE
-153 KTGYCTKQMLVVPVV
+153 KTGYCTKQTLVVPVV

-180 NKKTGECFNQ
+180 NKKTGDCFNQ
-190 TDQSAVMDISKV
+190 VDQAAVLDIAKV
-202 LGIAIFKNQKAA
+202 LGIAIFKNQKVA
-214 QAAKPGKFQFLI
+214 QNTRSSKFHLI
-226 SNGILTETDI
+226 ISEAILNQEDI
-236 NEAIKRA
+236 NEAFARA
-243 TKTGKSTE
+243 RKTGKSPE
-251 AILMSDFKISK
+251 AILMSDFGISK
-262 EVIGTLLSE
+262 DLIADSLSQH
-271 YYKTR
+271 YNTR
-276 FVPYDENMVI
+276 FIPYDDNMTI
-286 PGALLKDLK
+286 PGELLGDLK

-303 FVPVSDEGGN
+303 FIPVSDEGEN
-313 IAVAMENPEYLPA
+313 IAVAMENPDYLPA
-326 RDVIKRVIQKKD
+326 RDVIKRVIKKRN

-345 REDIYNMIDHFFVGS
+345 REDIFRMIDHFFVGS
-360 GKEIITDSGSI
+360 SKDAIPDAGSI
-371 EDILGQLQSED
+371 EEILGQLKT
-382 DDEPDETEGVAED
+382 DDEDEPEESDSVAQD

-404 KMIIDGYA
+404 KTIIDAYA

-421 PRPGKKNT
+421 PRPGKNNT

-452 IISRLKIM
+452 IVSRLKIM
-460 SELDISERR
+460 SDLDISERR

-474 KIRFKKYAPLDIE
+474 KIKFKKFAPLDIE

-501 VVLRILAAGKP
+501 VVLRLLPAGKP
-512 LPLEKMGMSDQ
+512 MALDQMGMSDWAL
-523 SHKSFVEM
+523 KAFTEM

-550 TTLHAAMA
+550 TTLHAVMA

-590 GFNFAT
+590 GFNFAS

-607 VIMVGEMRDKET
+607 VIMVGEMRDEET

-631 LVMSTLHTNSAP
+631 LVLSTLHTNSAP

-670 LVRTLCKDCKEPYH
+670 LVRTLCKACKEPYH
-684 PEKNEFDGLVRAYEG
+684 PAKKEFDGLVRAYDG
-699 DFNQLGFSYNDDF
+699 DFDRLGFSHNNDF
-712 VLHKPKG
+712 VLYRARG
-719 CSKCGHTGY
+719 CPRCGHTGY
-728 AGRTAIHE
+728 SGRTAIHE
-736 LLVGTDDIKG
+736 LLVGTEDIKH
-746 MVQNR
+746 MIQNR
-751 SKVKDLKD
+751 SKVKELKQ
-759 QAIKDGM
+759 QAVKDGM
-766 TTLMQ
+766 ATLMQ

-789 VCMQ
+789 VCM